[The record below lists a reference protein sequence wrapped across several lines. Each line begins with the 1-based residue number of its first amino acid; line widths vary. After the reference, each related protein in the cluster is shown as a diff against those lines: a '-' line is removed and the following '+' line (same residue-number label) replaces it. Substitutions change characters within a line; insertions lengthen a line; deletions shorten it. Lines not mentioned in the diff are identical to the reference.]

1 MSRANEYSE
10 VAYAASIFEFIKIED
25 EFSEGFKKPALKR
38 LRMVIPYL
46 YLNVGFEPKQ
56 IHSRT
61 LRSIFGK
68 EAVGTSLAKSLLLV
82 ENNTW
87 SYGDG
92 QAYCK
97 SYSTNKR
104 NFNKVLDMMGASVDH
119 IESAV
124 VKFLYNQY
132 KDEFDSG
139 QFDMRKIG
147 FREYHDITCLTS
159 ELRDRLFAYAGYDYE
174 YDISACAPSI
184 IVGLAKKNGI
194 KTRYNTLESFAA
206 NPKKWRNELAES
218 LSTTNL
224 FVKKFVNAV
233 IHGARLNRRSGV
245 IKELCDSFNVDIVK
259 LAIRTLKFRQE
270 FSRVIN
276 SLIKIGELVRPN
288 DIDKDIKLNRGQ
300 KVHYMFTRYEEKI
313 RTIWTEFFNVRGF
326 KIHNVHDGFYLTGD
340 GTKLMN
346 ELSSVISTTIGFSV
360 KIEGD
365 KLNTKEIIDDELVDN
380 FVIGLTEIKT
390 KID

>member
-1 MSRANEYSE
+1 MKRSE
-10 VAYAASIFEFIKIED
+10 TYTDTAYAASVFEFIKIED
-25 EFSEGFKKPALKR
+25 YFKDGFKKPALKR
-38 LRMVIPYL
+38 LRMIIPYL

-61 LRSIFGK
+61 LSSIFGK
-68 EAVGTSLAKSLLLV
+68 KEMGLNLAKCLLWV

-87 SYGDG
+87 SYGEG

-104 NFNKVLDMMGASVDH
+104 NFTKVLEMMGASVEH

-124 VKFLYNQY
+124 IKFLFNKY
-132 KDEFDSG
+132 KDEFESG

-147 FREYHDITCLTS
+147 FREYHDVTCLTS

-218 LSTTNL
+218 LSTTNV

-259 LAIRTLKFRQE
+259 LAILTMKFRQE

-276 SLIKIGELVRPN
+276 ALIKIGELVRPN
-288 DIDKDIKLNRGQ
+288 DVDKDIKLNRGQ

-313 RTIWTEFFNVRGF
+313 RTIWTDFFNERGF

-346 ELSSVISTTIGFSV
+346 ELSSVITNEIGFNV
-360 KIEGD
+360 KIDGD
-365 KLNTKEIIDDELVDN
+365 KLNTKQIIDDELVN
-380 FVIGLTEIKT
+380 QFVIGLTEIKT